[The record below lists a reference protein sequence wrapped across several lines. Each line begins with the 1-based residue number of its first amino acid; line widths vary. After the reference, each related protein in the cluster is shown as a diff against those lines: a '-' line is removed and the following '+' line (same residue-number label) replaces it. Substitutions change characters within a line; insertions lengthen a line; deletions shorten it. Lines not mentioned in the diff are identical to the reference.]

1 MSSSRDDFT
10 IAIRSALLQKGTRH
24 KFSLFFLLSVSLII
38 FFLDI
43 KSFNVISIVR
53 NSIND
58 IIYRVSNVATS
69 PIKISSNLKDKAV
82 NLIFIYDENKIL
94 KKELID
100 LRAKDFQVEFL
111 KNQNNNLRKTLEEG
125 SNIQND
131 HTLAKVLLDKDSP
144 YLKSII
150 INRGSKSGVSKGM
163 PVVDGNYLVGKIV
176 EVNYISSR
184 VLLLNDLNSR
194 IPVTFGEEA
203 TQAILSG
210 KSKNKPNL
218 EYLPEQFTPQEG
230 LTVFT
235 SGKDGIFIPGIPIGK
250 TIIDDEKVKVKLFSD
265 PNQLSF
271 VTVQLIKIK
280 KDNFWWP
287 YYTKILKYL

>member
-82 NLIFIYDENKIL
+82 NLIFIYDEKKIL

-100 LRAKDFQVEFL
+100 LKAKEFQVEFL
-111 KNQNNNLRKTLEEG
+111 KNQNNHLRKTLEEG

-210 KSKNKPNL
+210 KSKNNPNL

-230 LTVFT
+230 LTDFT

-280 KDNFWWP
+280 KDNF
-287 YYTKILKYL
+287 

>member
-210 KSKNKPNL
+210 KSKNNPNL

-280 KDNFWWP
+280 KDNF
-287 YYTKILKYL
+287 